1 MKKAL
6 LSLIV
11 VSATLLYAKATECP
25 KLDTKITTN
34 EQLEMAEAF
43 LLGLDT
49 FSNMKDI
56 YLDVLKKYNNTSEP
70 ELFVNADDLKEL
82 SSTAIW
88 GTLTALDVLDDH
100 IHYEKVINSIDAKNS
115 NWCDLSSYENQL
127 KVEK

>member
-11 VSATLLYAKATECP
+11 VSATLLYAKATEYP

-56 YLDVLKKYNNTSEP
+56 YLD
-70 ELFVNADDLKEL
+70 
-82 SSTAIW
+82 
-88 GTLTALDVLDDH
+88 DH

>member
-56 YLDVLKKYNNTSEP
+56 YLDVLSKYNNTKEP
-70 ELFVNADDLKEL
+70 KYFVNIDDLKEL
-82 SSTAIW
+82 NSTEIW
-88 GTLTALDVLDDH
+88 ATLTALDVLDDH
-100 IHYEKVINSIDAKNS
+100 IHYEKVINSIDANNN
-115 NWCDLSSYENQL
+115 NWCQLKSYEKQL
-127 KVEK
+127 KVDK